1 MTQQPPPDT
10 DALVLDTASPALRPV
25 DLGRVRSDIA
35 ARLAQTIQ
43 TGVRT

>member
-10 DALVLDTASPALRPV
+10 GALVPDTASPALRLIG
-25 DLGRVRSDIA
+25 LGRVRSDVA
-35 ARLAQTIQ
+35 ARLAQAIQ